1 MKVTS
6 YMTVDKEKKTYNQ
19 TDGLVWIKDRK
30 VYVRN
35 GKGGMPPVIDPCEEI
50 ELYVNGNIC
59 RHLTAVSEDDVIELR
74 SPTIEQELQL
84 EAEISEDELKC
95 YLKFIPAAQVGYT
108 INDCPPANK
117 LEIKPVQYII
127 ERRETAPQQILD
139 FLDSLN
145 IRYGV
150 RMDVISEICKKNE
163 SGCFLVAEGQPPRDA
178 QDDRIEYF
186 FDISGKK
193 VNKPDEDSLEK
204 IDYKNIQQYETIS
217 AGQSLARI
225 FRGDPG
231 VNGISVTGDTI
242 PPRPKKELR
251 IIPSFSVRYDE
262 ETGTISANKT
272 GRPICEE
279 RDNTVSF
286 YIYDCIVLDEVSM
299 RTGNVRFKGDIEIK
313 TNVYES
319 MEVAARQNV
328 LVKGNVVFASIY
340 AGNNITIKGSA
351 ISSKINAALN
361 NVATKDPSP
370 LIERLI
376 GEINK
381 LIGNLNQLPVPN
393 MSQDQLNCVLMNLLN
408 SKNKDLPSTI
418 YEILLALKKDNY
430 DIQDETILTLI
441 KKTGSL
447 MGNYTNIPDMD
458 YLHHIKSY
466 MATLLSGHKS
476 TPVKGEITLNN
487 ITNCEVTALGNI
499 TVLGRGCINSV
510 LYSKGKVFAK
520 GLVRGGQIKAEKGIE
535 INTAGTER
543 GSRLLLEVP
552 DNGYIKIQTVYSDTT
567 VKVGPLSYTFLSK
580 KNRIHARIEN
590 KKLIL

>member
-1 MKVTS
+1 M
-6 YMTVDKEKKTYNQ
+6 
-19 TDGLVWIKDRK
+19 
-30 VYVRN
+30 
-35 GKGGMPPVIDPCEEI
+35 
-50 ELYVNGNIC
+50 
-59 RHLTAVSEDDVIELR
+59 
-74 SPTIEQELQL
+74 
-84 EAEISEDELKC
+84 
-95 YLKFIPAAQVGYT
+95 
-108 INDCPPANK
+108 
-117 LEIKPVQYII
+117 
-127 ERRETAPQQILD
+127 
-139 FLDSLN
+139 
-145 IRYGV
+145 
-150 RMDVISEICKKNE
+150 
-163 SGCFLVAEGQPPRDA
+163 
-178 QDDRIEYF
+178 
-186 FDISGKK
+186 
-193 VNKPDEDSLEK
+193 
-204 IDYKNIQQYETIS
+204 
-217 AGQSLARI
+217 
-225 FRGDPG
+225 
-231 VNGISVTGDTI
+231 
-242 PPRPKKELR
+242 
-251 IIPSFSVRYDE
+251 
-262 ETGTISANKT
+262 
-272 GRPICEE
+272 
-279 RDNTVSF
+279 
-286 YIYDCIVLDEVSM
+286 
-299 RTGNVRFKGDIEIK
+299 
-313 TNVYES
+313 
-319 MEVAARQNV
+319 
-328 LVKGNVVFASIY
+328 
-340 AGNNITIKGSA
+340 
-351 ISSKINAALN
+351 
-361 NVATKDPSP
+361 
-370 LIERLI
+370 IERLI